1 MASHDPSD
9 NSEKGENRSGNWDA
23 INEAEQ
29 QSQSDQSLSVIG
41 SLVSYSINYM
51 EKHSKLGK
59 QLGVLAETDRASD
72 SDNSLMV
79 EKESQE
85 RQSSPEEDESI
96 DTIEEEVDLSQ
107 SEGSDHE
114 PANID

>member
-1 MASHDPSD
+1 MKKVAGGSD
-9 NSEKGENRSGNWDA
+9 QQSNSE
-23 INEAEQ
+23 
-29 QSQSDQSLSVIG
+29 QSLSQIG

-51 EKHSKLGK
+51 EKQNKLMTQSKLG
-59 QLGVLAETDRASD
+59 VLEEVRGSD
-72 SDNSLMV
+72 SDNSLLV

-85 RQSSPEEDESI
+85 NQSSHEEDESI

-114 PANID
+114 PQKAKEGSGEQQQQVKEVN